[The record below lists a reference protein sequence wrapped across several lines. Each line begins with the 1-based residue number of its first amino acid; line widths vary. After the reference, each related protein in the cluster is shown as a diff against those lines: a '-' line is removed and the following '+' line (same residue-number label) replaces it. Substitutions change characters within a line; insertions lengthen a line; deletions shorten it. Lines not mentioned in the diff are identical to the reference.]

1 MLVTVK
7 FSFTPPPLHNPHSLL
22 LSQPVTFASALSI
35 FANESSPPVG
45 MLNLDCLLINY
56 RLLVCFISIYQ
67 SPTEVVHL
75 ADYSR
80 LDGQLQSAK

>member
-7 FSFTPPPLHNPHSLL
+7 FSFTPLHNPHSLL

-80 LDGQLQSAK
+80 ANALYFYLI